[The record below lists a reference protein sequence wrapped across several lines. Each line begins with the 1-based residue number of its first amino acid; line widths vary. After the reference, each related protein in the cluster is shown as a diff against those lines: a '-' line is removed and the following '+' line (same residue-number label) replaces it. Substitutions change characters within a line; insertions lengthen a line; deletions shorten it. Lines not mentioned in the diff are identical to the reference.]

1 MDFLSN
7 VPLAVF
13 QGILL
18 FLVAK
23 IILNLKYSIRDYLL
37 ILGIIIPSSVL
48 YYFFG
53 SFALI
58 ILLVGCGIFLYSKV
72 QFYSII
78 TVLSCA
84 IIMFFSNFVTV
95 ITFVLFESYLNS
107 KFLIFIVYILIFSSF
122 SIIFGVLFRF
132 LLNKLKQS
140 YLSINKTYLTIIS
153 IVLIL
158 SFIILYIYS
167 QTPKLD
173 YNSLKMYGLIFI
185 GIILFFTVLIVFIS
199 NYMIKELRYKRNM
212 EEIETYYEYTL
223 QIESINNEMRKFR
236 HDYVNILTTM
246 SEYIREDDMPGL
258 RHYFNENI
266 VPMKDNL
273 QMKSIK
279 INGTE
284 NLKVRAIKGLVTTKI
299 LQAQEKNIPISI
311 EVPELVEHI
320 EMNTIDLSRIIGI
333 ITDNAIEA
341 SETLEDAL
349 IRIAFIN
356 TETSV
361 MFIVMNKCQEDM
373 PRIHEIFQERFSTK
387 GENRGL
393 GLSTLKEITD
403 STDNVLLDTTIENG
417 YFVQKVEIINN

>member
-23 IILNLKYSIRDYLL
+23 IILNLKYTIRDYLL

-258 RHYFNENI
+258 RQYFNENI

>member
-153 IVLIL
+153 I
-158 SFIILYIYS
+158 
-167 QTPKLD
+167 
-173 YNSLKMYGLIFI
+173 
-185 GIILFFTVLIVFIS
+185 
-199 NYMIKELRYKRNM
+199 
-212 EEIETYYEYTL
+212 
-223 QIESINNEMRKFR
+223 
-236 HDYVNILTTM
+236 
-246 SEYIREDDMPGL
+246 
-258 RHYFNENI
+258 
-266 VPMKDNL
+266 
-273 QMKSIK
+273 
-279 INGTE
+279 
-284 NLKVRAIKGLVTTKI
+284 
-299 LQAQEKNIPISI
+299 
-311 EVPELVEHI
+311 
-320 EMNTIDLSRIIGI
+320 
-333 ITDNAIEA
+333 
-341 SETLEDAL
+341 
-349 IRIAFIN
+349 
-356 TETSV
+356 
-361 MFIVMNKCQEDM
+361 
-373 PRIHEIFQERFSTK
+373 
-387 GENRGL
+387 
-393 GLSTLKEITD
+393 
-403 STDNVLLDTTIENG
+403 
-417 YFVQKVEIINN
+417 

>member
-1 MDFLSN
+1 MDVLSN
-7 VPLAVF
+7 VPLAFF
-13 QGILL
+13 QGFLL
-18 FLVAK
+18 FLIAK
-23 IILNLKYSIRDYLL
+23 IILDISYTKRDYLA
-37 ILGIIIPSSVL
+37 ILVVIIPSAFLFFYLGSISIL
-48 YYFFG
+48 YL
-53 SFALI
+53 LI
-58 ILLVGCGIFLYSKV
+58 GCGLILYTKVKLYSL
-72 QFYSII
+72 IA
-78 TVLSCA
+78 VLSSA
-84 IIMFFSNFVTV
+84 ILMFFSNFLGFLFVVLVEKHTQNYV
-95 ITFVLFESYLNS
+95 I
-107 KFLIFIVYILIFSSF
+107 ISF
-122 SIIFGVLFRF
+122 SYIVIFFAISLVLAFSVQI
-132 LLNKLKQS
+132 LLKKLMQS

-153 IVLIL
+153 LVLVL
-158 SFIILYIYS
+158 SFIILYVYS
-167 QTPKLD
+167 QIP
-173 YNSLKMYGLIFI
+173 NINNSSLKMYGLIFI
-185 GIILFFTVLIVFIS
+185 GIILFFTVLIIFIS

-258 RHYFNENI
+258 RQYFNENI

-356 TETSV
+356 TDSSV
-361 MFIVMNKCQEDM
+361 MFIVMNKCKEDM
-373 PRIHEIFQERFSTK
+373 PRIHELFQERFSTK

-403 STDNVLLDTTIENG
+403 STENVLLDTTIENG
-417 YFVQKVEIINN
+417 YFIQKVEIINN